1 MVSIG
6 IGLAVVLFAIAGIA
20 LWNFSTIS
28 HISSGSSEL
37 SFELP
42 IDFAKFRAIMVRKNA
57 TNAIVAH
64 SGMKV
69 IEERIQ
75 DVEIDTKGDTRPI
88 LHALVGKS
96 QSDLWARKLI
106 VVRVHDPEIH
116 AEQLEMTQSADI
128 QADSMEV
135 QTISNRAAGN
145 LKKYETFLKA
155 TAQRHE
161 TTITVKVNLQIE
173 VIVPKLFVANADQR
187 VQKAADKATRE
198 QRAAIED
205 FIQDHA
211 GAVIV
216 MPEF

>member
-1 MVSIG
+1 
-6 IGLAVVLFAIAGIA
+6 
-20 LWNFSTIS
+20 
-28 HISSGSSEL
+28 
-37 SFELP
+37 
-42 IDFAKFRAIMVRKNA
+42 MVRKNA